1 MELVMGVGPMNLVI
15 TNDALY
21 QLSYTSDFATYV
33 LYIKVRHN
41 ASLFLIIYCFVV
53 ICVNFLDSR
62 ALYLL
67 NLTFVVKRCTHEHI
81 SLLPPQTQTLCCGRE
96 VSR

>member
-33 LYIKVRHN
+33 LYLKGRHN

-53 ICVNFLDSR
+53 IWPCLRCLPFNCT
-62 ALYLL
+62 AAGTLYP
-67 NLTFVVKRCTHEHI
+67 R
-81 SLLPPQTQTLCCGRE
+81 SLLF
-96 VSR
+96 